1 MNVVDLNAKPAT
13 TVKEVIRAIDSS
25 VELIEGVL
33 NNDFYSLKLQSS
45 NGKRT
50 TERFRCNLLSD
61 LLGKYN
67 AHLYSELEQQLR
79 NAIKRI
85 Q

>member
-1 MNVVDLNAKPAT
+1 MHEVDLNTKPAT
-13 TVKEVIRAIDSS
+13 TVKEVIRAIDPN
-25 VELIEGVL
+25 VELVDGIL

-50 TERFRCNLLSD
+50 VERFRCNLLSD
-61 LLGKYN
+61 LYGKYN
-67 AHLYSELEQQLR
+67 AHLYAELEQQLR